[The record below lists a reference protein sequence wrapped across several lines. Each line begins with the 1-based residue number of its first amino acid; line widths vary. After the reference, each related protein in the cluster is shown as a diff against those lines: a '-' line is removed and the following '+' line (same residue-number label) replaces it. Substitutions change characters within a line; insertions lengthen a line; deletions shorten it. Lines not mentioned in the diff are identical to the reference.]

1 MKKGRL
7 TRDIK
12 LKAKEILGEEAY
24 KTELR
29 NIEGNAL
36 LDNEL
41 KNDLIIEI
49 IDKDKVDTITLN
61 GKTIA
66 GHHKS
71 AIVLQEEE
79 I

>member
-12 LKAKEILGEEAY
+12 LKAKEILGEKAFRD
-24 KTELR
+24 ELR
-29 NIEGNAL
+29 NIEANAI

-49 IDKDKVDTITLN
+49 IDKDKVEKIEVN

-71 AIVLQEEE
+71 AITL
-79 I
+79 